1 MLLQVLLFAC
11 VGIAMEVFFTA
22 ITEYPRRRCNRL
34 MGHSY
39 VWMALTYGSAPLLLA
54 VIYPPLESAPL
65 VGRLTVYVAVL
76 YAIEYTAGWLLRC
89 ALGRC
94 PWDYGRAR
102 WSVHGLIRLDYL
114 PAWAAACLIFES
126 LWLELR
132 VL

>member
-1 MLLQVLLFAC
+1 RLLCFSLFIFLA
-11 VGIAMEVFFTA
+11 FFFFSS
-22 ITEYPRRRCNRL
+22 RRRHTSFSRDWSSDVCSSDL
-34 MGHSY
+34 
-39 VWMALTYGSAPLLLA
+39 